1 VLQVIETLQ
10 MSVAKNPL
18 NRHEFEIFHAIEKED
33 RDGINVRGL
42 QEKYG
47 FAPNTLIKY
56 LDTLENSH
64 RLIYSEKFK
73 NSLIYKIRL
82 GNQSTRQETQEF
94 IKSSIPELEKLINF
108 SIQRSEKWSI
118 SDQMEVYHNVVNV
131 LVFTRYLKKFAT
143 DISEHPFSE
152 DEEKL
157 FDELDRITK
166 KVNQNIN
173 LILSPLMLL
182 PLAKTVEESMV
193 NLEKVSKG
201 RRIRKSKHIKKIEP
215 ELNKTLKKVHDKLKK
230 LDDKGFFK

>member
-1 VLQVIETLQ
+1 MLQVIETLQ

-73 NSLIYKIRL
+73 NSLIYKTRL
-82 GNQSTRQETQEF
+82 GDQPTRLETQEF
-94 IKSSIPELEKLINF
+94 VKSSIPEIEKLVNS
-108 SIQRSEKWSI
+108 SIQRAEKWSI

-131 LVFTRYLKKFAT
+131 LVFTRYLKKFVT
-143 DISEHPFSE
+143 DISEHPISE
-152 DEEKL
+152 DEDKF
-157 FDELDRITK
+157 FDELDKLTK
-166 KVNQNIN
+166 KVNENIN
-173 LILSPLMLL
+173 LILSPLMLF
-182 PLAKTVEESMV
+182 PLIKTVDESIS

-201 RRIRKSKHIKKIEP
+201 RKIRKSKHIKKLEP
-215 ELNKTLKKVHDKLKK
+215 KLNKTLKKVHDKLKK

>member
-1 VLQVIETLQ
+1 
-10 MSVAKNPL
+10 M
-18 NRHEFEIFHAIEKED
+18 
-33 RDGINVRGL
+33 GIN
-42 QEKYG
+42 
-47 FAPNTLIKY
+47 FSI
-56 LDTLENSH
+56 
-64 RLIYSEKFK
+64 
-73 NSLIYKIRL
+73 
-82 GNQSTRQETQEF
+82 GN
-94 IKSSIPELEKLINF
+94 KLINF

-182 PLAKTVEESMV
+182 PLAKTVEESMA